1 MNHRSLALLVLV
13 CLALAAGP
21 TATAT
26 CGGGGGGG
34 MGGIAPEVFP
44 VPWKVTDSRP
54 ESAALTLLWFPTN
67 PAEAKSSDLLESRY
81 LATAAGQCVAF
92 VIAPDTA
99 TTLRTR
105 YEVSAGQ
112 GAVVLAAKSGEAVG
126 RLAGADVKLSAVEK
140 LLRGEIDRRRK
151 AADSALDEADGKLKA
166 GDTESAVSLY
176 QQLVADR
183 CLVSGPAKKAGKAL
197 KKLGR
202 EVPADLAR
210 YDRVGD
216 PDLSDGM
223 TAKLTRLL
231 EQGVKAE
238 NDGRLADAEAAY
250 REACA
255 ADPNDPA
262 PLRYLAEYHRHHS
275 GDWRQARELFGE
287 LLDRPADPLSHA
299 VALHGLGKMTIHA
312 GDFKKGLG
320 LMEQSV
326 ATFPL
331 PLAYRNLA
339 VYWNSEKEPLKAHGY
354 VLAALALDP
363 EDLYNRIFA
372 ATYLAELGRQD
383 EARRIAEENEHML
396 PASYNLAAIWAQL
409 GDKERALTL
418 LYRHFF
424 LYEQFPAVRY
434 KEMQEARDDYTFAA
448 LHQDPA
454 FLALTADAARD
465 EESYH
470 RNP

>member
-21 TATAT
+21 TVSAT

-81 LATAAGQCVAF
+81 LATSAGQCVAF

-99 TTLRTR
+99 TALRTR

-112 GAVVLAAKSGEAVG
+112 GAVVLAAKSGEPVG
-126 RLAGADVKLSAVEK
+126 RLAGAEVKLSAVEK

-151 AADSALDEADGKLKA
+151 AADATLDEADAKLKA
-166 GDTESAVSLY
+166 GETETAVTLY
-176 QQLVADR
+176 QQLVVDR
-183 CLVSGPAKKAGKAL
+183 CLLSGPAKKAGKAL

-202 EVPADLAR
+202 EVPPDLAR
-210 YDRVGD
+210 YERVGD
-216 PDLSDGM
+216 PDLSDAM
-223 TAKLTRLL
+223 TEKLTRLL

-238 NDGRLADAEAAY
+238 NEGRLADAEAVY

-287 LLDRPADPLSHA
+287 LLERPADPLSHA

-312 GDFKKGLG
+312 GDFQKGLG

-383 EARRIAEENEHML
+383 EARRIAEENEHLL

-409 GDKERALTL
+409 GDKERALAL

-434 KEMQEARDDYTFAA
+434 KEMQEARDDYTFAS
-448 LHQDPA
+448 LHQDPG

-465 EESYH
+465 DESYH
-470 RNP
+470 RNR